1 MSSIIPDTAH
11 PTPPA
16 PPPPPST
23 PPVPPSY
30 PRRAIDYD
38 GSLWQLYKIVIL
50 NLVLTLLTLGLY
62 RFWAKT
68 RLRRFLWGNATAN
81 QDRLEYAGTGNELLL
96 GFLIVLFPI
105 LLPLFLVLGTSNLL
119 LQGFAPNWV
128 WVIDFTQP
136 LLILF
141 LIGVALFRARYYRL
155 TRTRWRGIRAGQTG
169 SAMRYGLMVLASYL
183 AAIFSAGLSWPWSQ
197 AWLFRYKM
205 SNTWLGNRRF
215 EFDGSSAALY
225 PSFLAAWA
233 ATLVLPFVIM
243 MAVGV
248 IVALTVGFE
257 AFEGLEDVDLDA
269 QLAPGASE
277 TEPFALSGWAA
288 VASAMPIVLV
298 VFAVVAA
305 WQWFNAAKYRLFAR
319 HSRLD
324 SLGFTLQLT
333 GWSLAKFT
341 LANLALLLLTVGL
354 ALPWILHRRAKF
366 YAKRLMAH
374 GTIDYGGVGQSPLR
388 APETGEGLADAF
400 DIGGI

>member
-1 MSSIIPDTAH
+1 MSSIIPDTGQAS
-11 PTPPA
+11 PPA
-16 PPPPPST
+16 PPPPPSI
-23 PPVPPSY
+23 PPPPPSY
-30 PRRAIDYD
+30 PRRAIQYD
-38 GSLWQLYKIVIL
+38 GGIWRIYKIVSI

-68 RLRRFLWGNATAN
+68 RLRRFLWGHATVN
-81 QDRLEYAGTGNELLL
+81 EDRLEYAGTGNELLL

-105 LLPLFLVLGTSNLL
+105 LIPLFLVLGTSSLVL
-119 LQGFAPNWV
+119 EGFAPSWT
-128 WVIDFTQP
+128 WVIDTTQP

-141 LIGVALFRARYYRL
+141 LIGVALYRARYYRL

-169 SAMRYGLMVLASYL
+169 SAMKYGVMVVASYL
-183 AAIFSAGLSWPWSQ
+183 AAIFSVGLAWPWSQ

-215 EFDGSSAALY
+215 VFDGSSAGLY
-225 PSFLAAWA
+225 PSYLAAWA

-243 MAVGV
+243 MAVGLV
-248 IVALTVGFE
+248 IALTVGFE
-257 AFEGLEDVDLDA
+257 SIKGLEGIDLDA
-269 QLAPGASE
+269 LLAPGASE
-277 TEPFALSGWAA
+277 SEAFALSGWAA
-288 VASAMPIVLV
+288 FASAIPLVLV
-298 VFAVVAA
+298 VFAIIAA

-341 LANLALLLLTVGL
+341 LANLTLMLVTLGL
-354 ALPWILHRRAKF
+354 ALPWVLHRRAKF
-366 YAKRLMAH
+366 FAKRLMAH
-374 GTIDYGGVGQSPLR
+374 GAIDYSGVGQSPLR